1 MRKTPQNCL
10 EVPATRAAR
19 LLVLTRP
26 ILVRS
31 VINAVPIVDA
41 VAHFYHICYITVR
54 ILKRE
59 PRFLTQV
66 HGHVTAPNKF
76 VIVTYSIKFG
86 DVAKYSNPR

>member
-1 MRKTPQNCL
+1 MWIFVSSLAHFKVVIITSNEVISSSCLQKTPQNCL

-66 HGHVTAPNKF
+66 H
-76 VIVTYSIKFG
+76 S
-86 DVAKYSNPR
+86 